1 MYQQLERGTE
11 PLAGNSSQQYIA
23 FRGVSKVDLL
33 LDKIDKERATIG
45 KDIRLYHQ
53 FSSLMIVKLM
63 PSPFHEIA
71 HSIFGDELKGAIA
84 ANGPCSKSPS
94 SRAVLRHVIIKG
106 RGYLV

>member
-53 FSSLMIVKLM
+53 FSSLMIVKFM
-63 PSPFHEIA
+63 PSPFHEIQ
-71 HSIFGDELKGAIA
+71 FGDELKGAIA
-84 ANGPCSKSPS
+84 ANGSCSKSPS
-94 SRAVLRHVIIKG
+94 E
-106 RGYLV
+106 